1 MAEKLSDKLKAAFR
15 KVDTSLGK
23 GVDKASSF
31 KMPTLS
37 SILSKDRGAPKG
49 ALYPKASEFKAFKS
63 GQKTKAL
70 LSGKKLP
77 STSKA
82 LVTAKTAKNLRRLG
96 TLGRLA
102 RATTPIGLG
111 LLAAEAVYKT
121 ATPSKE
127 AKARIK
133 ATKKRLS
140 KTTTKQM
147 HEDLIKAKG
156 GKMLKGG
163 QKKLDKN
170 KDGKISGEDFKMMKA
185 NEGKMMSFKDYVKKQ
200 SGAQVSPNEVEEL
213 KKKYIKKISGAQVG
227 PAEEKKLMKYMPK
240 ASVGLGVLMSDKAR
254 KKIKKSLKDRASI
267 SPAISPALNY
277 LSRDMGGE
285 AKSTQ
290 GYGAARTSGM
300 GLQDE
305 QLPAGKTLDYY
316 KDIM

>member
-15 KVDTSLGK
+15 KVDTGLGK
-23 GVDKASSF
+23 GVDKATSF

-37 SILSKDRGAPKG
+37 SLLSKNRGAPKG
-49 ALYPKASEFKAFKS
+49 AVYPKASEFKAFQK

-70 LSGKKLP
+70 LSSKKLP
-77 STSKA
+77 SASKA
-82 LVTAKTAKNLRRLG
+82 LVTAKTAKNFRKLG

-127 AKARIK
+127 AKAKIE

-156 GKMLKGG
+156 GKMLKGD

-185 NEGKMMSFKDYVKKQ
+185 KKGKDVNIDLIEKIVNIPLIGKGRLKTKVNKKSIGGKMMY
-200 SGAQVSPNEVEEL
+200 AN
-213 KKKYIKKISGAQVG
+213 
-227 PAEEKKLMKYMPK
+227 
-240 ASVGLGVLMSDKAR
+240 
-254 KKIKKSLKDRASI
+254 
-267 SPAISPALNY
+267 
-277 LSRDMGGE
+277 MGME

-290 GYGAARTSGM
+290 GYGAARKSGM

>member
-15 KVDTSLGK
+15 KVDTGLGK
-23 GVDKASSF
+23 GVDKATSF

-37 SILSKDRGAPKG
+37 GLLSKNRGAPKG
-49 ALYPKASEFKAFKS
+49 AVYPKASEFKAFQK

-70 LSGKKLP
+70 LSGKKLQ

-82 LVTAKTAKNLRRLG
+82 LVTAKTAKNFRRLG
-96 TLGRLA
+96 TLGRVA

-127 AKARIK
+127 AKAKIK

-170 KDGKISGEDFKMMKA
+170 KDGIISGEDFKLMKA
-185 NEGKMMSFKDYVKKQ
+185 KKGMAAK
-200 SGAQVSPNEVEEL
+200 SDNMRDIRKVED
-213 KKKYIKKISGAQVG
+213 KIGSTISSKR
-227 PAEEKKLMKYMPK
+227 EKKMTK
-240 ASVGLGVLMSDKAR
+240 ASMG
-254 KKIKKSLKDRASI
+254 KSI
-267 SPAISPALNY
+267 
-277 LSRDMGGE
+277 
-285 AKSTQ
+285 Q

-305 QLPAGKTLDYY
+305 QLPPGKSLDYY
-316 KDIM
+316 KDLM

>member
-15 KVDTSLGK
+15 KVDTGLGK
-23 GVDKASSF
+23 GVDKATSF

-37 SILSKDRGAPKG
+37 SLLSKNRGAPKG
-49 ALYPKASEFKAFKS
+49 AVYPKASEFKAFQK

-82 LVTAKTAKNLRRLG
+82 LVTAKTAKNFKRLA
-96 TLGRLA
+96 TLGRVA

-127 AKARIK
+127 AKAKIK

-185 NEGKMMSFKDYVKKQ
+185 S
-200 SGAQVSPNEVEEL
+200 
-213 KKKYIKKISGAQVG
+213 
-227 PAEEKKLMKYMPK
+227 
-240 ASVGLGVLMSDKAR
+240 
-254 KKIKKSLKDRASI
+254 
-267 SPAISPALNY
+267 
-277 LSRDMGGE
+277 
-285 AKSTQ
+285 
-290 GYGAARTSGM
+290 
-300 GLQDE
+300 
-305 QLPAGKTLDYY
+305 
-316 KDIM
+316 